1 MATCTG
7 TRASQGLCH
16 EHVPPCGSR
25 GGSRPHCGHGPRERP
40 AGRDAGQ
47 RLRRGVLTARAVSSI
62 PVASPKLEGFK
73 VCAAN
78 RWQPCSWKPGPEPAV
93 GGPAQPAGG
102 HAQTRAWPSPPRAPG
117 RPVRGPAACSD
128 LRSWTPGRDRLAC
141 RNGQRLAVS
150 LGTPEEE
157 GHPRAHGPTADS
169 ARPQTRGAPELG
181 ALTPVPLGR
190 ADRSTLTRPQQR
202 RVLLC
207 RGRPRA
213 HRPATAS
220 RTAIRQDAENR
231 LSRQNIISLSIGPAL
246 QSLQTPRGL
255 FPAPWQVSC
264 PARRGRMIHGEGGN
278 RVWAPPHGSRTRR
291 RRQGARF
298 APPASTRGA

>member
-1 MATCTG
+1 MSMSRLVGPEAAHDLTADTAPVSG
-7 TRASQGLCH
+7 PRGATRASISGAGCSRPELSAAFLSLRPNWKDSKC
-16 EHVPPCGSR
+16 VRRADGSR
-25 GGSRPHCGHGPRERP
+25 APGSRARSR
-40 AGRDAGQ
+40 Q
-47 RLRRGVLTARAVSSI
+47 WGV
-62 PVASPKLEGFK
+62 
-73 VCAAN
+73 
-78 RWQPCSWKPGPEPAV
+78 
-93 GGPAQPAGG
+93 PAQPAGG

-141 RNGQRLAVS
+141 RNSQRLAVS

-190 ADRSTLTRPQQR
+190 ADQSTLTRPQQR

-246 QSLQTPRGL
+246 QSLQTPRGP

>member
-1 MATCTG
+1 MSMFRPVGPEAAHDLTADTAPVSG
-7 TRASQGLCH
+7 PRGATRASVSGAGCSRPELSAAFLSLRPNWKDSKC
-16 EHVPPCGSR
+16 VRRADGSR
-25 GGSRPHCGHGPRERP
+25 APGSRASGPRP
-40 AGRDAGQ
+40 A
-47 RLRRGVLTARAVSSI
+47 
-62 PVASPKLEGFK
+62 
-73 VCAAN
+73 
-78 RWQPCSWKPGPEPAV
+78 PGPEPAV

-141 RNGQRLAVS
+141 RNGQRRAVS

-190 ADRSTLTRPQQR
+190 ADGSTLTRPQRR